1 MMTFC
6 EKWNDTNLIHREIV
20 VWILIKMYIAKS
32 NGLAAVSFL
41 SLLVLGV
48 DTKCSVREPSGVNSP
63 PQHGDAG
70 FHLSINEEPEFYEER
85 NLYTITLKVI
95 FIYKYILLKY
105 IISTAR
111 QFLLTLFMNLC
122 IFQDAWDIINQNVA
136 TFEWYGLEQHQG
148 LMFELSAFDQT
159 MFLFPTAALWW
170 WRFQSK
176 QKNIVLGHD
185 PYL

>member
-105 IISTAR
+105 IISTKR
-111 QFLLTLFMNLC
+111 TTISTYSFYEFVYFSRCMKYYKPKCCDFRMIWLRTTSRIDVWIEC
-122 IFQDAWDIINQNVA
+122 IRSNNV
-136 TFEWYGLEQHQG
+136 FISYRGV
-148 LMFELSAFDQT
+148 M
-159 MFLFPTAALWW
+159 MMKIP
-170 WRFQSK
+170 K
-176 QKNIVLGHD
+176 
-185 PYL
+185 